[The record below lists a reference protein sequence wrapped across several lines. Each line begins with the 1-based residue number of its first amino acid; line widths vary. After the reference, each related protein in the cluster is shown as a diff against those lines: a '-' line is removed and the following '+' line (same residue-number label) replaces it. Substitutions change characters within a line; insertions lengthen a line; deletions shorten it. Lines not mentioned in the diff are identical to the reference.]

1 MHRAADD
8 IADGDGDKRDG
19 SEQNALYGS
28 EDRSRSGNVQKIYQA
43 VLPAL
48 HGYIVNSVVFRV
60 SRSLTIIGS
69 ENLLTELAVKCGSA
83 EEHDQTDYKSYHAVF
98 PPKIVTVIFGART
111 VPCRLSACYFS
122 VKVC

>member
-19 SEQNALYGS
+19 SEQNALYGA

-83 EEHDQTDYKSYHAVF
+83 EEHDQTNYKSYHAILVS
-98 PPKIVTVIFGART
+98 K
-111 VPCRLSACYFS
+111 C
-122 VKVC
+122 VKYLYQENADALIIC